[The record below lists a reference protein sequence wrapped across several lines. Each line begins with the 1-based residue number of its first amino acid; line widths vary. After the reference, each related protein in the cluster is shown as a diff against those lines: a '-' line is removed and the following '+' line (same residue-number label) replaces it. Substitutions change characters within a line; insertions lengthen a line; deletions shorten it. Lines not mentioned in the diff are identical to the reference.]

1 MAQAGRYGRGVV
13 AAVSGAVD
21 VLAVMRAASSNARL
35 GVDLHLTADAIDAA
49 RDNVAELIE
58 ACAPVLRH
66 DPAFDTGPESHLR
79 AALARVQGGAA

>member
-1 MAQAGRYGRGVV
+1 M
-13 AAVSGAVD
+13 SWAVD

-58 ACAPVLRH
+58 KAKSVIEAAAREGKLSERSPTWIACA
-66 DPAFDTGPESHLR
+66 DMR
-79 AALARVQGGAA
+79 AAIAKATGAQP